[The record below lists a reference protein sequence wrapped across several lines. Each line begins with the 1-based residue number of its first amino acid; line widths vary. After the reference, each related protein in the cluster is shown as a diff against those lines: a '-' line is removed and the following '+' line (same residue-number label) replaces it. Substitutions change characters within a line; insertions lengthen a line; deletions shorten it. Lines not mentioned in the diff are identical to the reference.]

1 MRKKFTGLFGL
12 VLLVSV
18 ITIGCGDDNNPG
30 TPQIGTITIDPE
42 PNDINAPWQIT
53 GPGGFSQSGTGDVTL
68 EDAAAGEYSL
78 TWGDVSGWTA
88 PSSAP
93 VTLALVADATLQ
105 FIGTY
110 IDRFPFPDTA
120 DKLMT
125 NFKNAYGEM
134 NVGEYSNVLHSDFIF
149 VFADWSDVAPPSG
162 IYTRDEDLQS
172 TTNMFNGEQGQSP
185 DGQPIPAVRDI
196 AFQQL
201 VRLTDWEDVPE
212 TDPYFP
218 GAIRAL
224 YDVHV
229 VFNLVNEGWI
239 TITVDTQQL
248 FYVRAVAEE
257 QKDGN
262 TQQHFYLIGQQDLDG
277 KLSVSPFA
285 SNEDMSWSIV
295 KVLYL

>member
-1 MRKKFTGLFGL
+1 MRKNVACLIGLT
-12 VLLVSV
+12 LLVFA
-18 ITIGCGDDNNPG
+18 ITIGCGDDNHPG
-30 TPQIGTITIDPE
+30 IPQTGTITINPE

-53 GPGGFSQSGTGDVTL
+53 GPGGFNESGTGDITL
-68 EDAAAGEYSL
+68 EDVAVGDYSL
-78 TWGDVSGWTA
+78 TWGEVTGWTA

-93 VTLALVADATLQ
+93 VMLALVADETVQ
-105 FIGTY
+105 FSGTY

-120 DKLMT
+120 SNLMT
-125 NFKNAYGEM
+125 NFKNAYAEM
-134 NVGEYSNVLHSDFIF
+134 NIDEYINILHSDFIF
-149 VFADWSDVAPPSG
+149 VFADGSPVAPTNG

-196 AFQQL
+196 EFPQL

-212 TDPYFP
+212 TDPNFP

-224 YDVHV
+224 FDVRV
-229 VFNLVNEGWI
+229 VFYLVNEGWI

-248 FYVRAVAEE
+248 FYVKAVAEE
-257 QKDGN
+257 EKDGDI
-262 TQQHFYLIGQQDLDG
+262 QQHFYLIGQQDLDG
-277 KLSVSPFA
+277 KSTVLSFA

-295 KVLYL
+295 KALYL